1 MAGLNNR
8 VKITNDIELKD
19 RLVAINRVTK
29 VTKGGRTFSFSAIVV
44 VGNEEG
50 IIGWGLGKAG
60 EVTAAIAKGVESAK
74 KNLTKVPVLKGT
86 VPHEQSA
93 KFGGAEVFIKP
104 ASHGTGVVAGGAMRA
119 VLESVGVTDVLA
131 KSKGS
136 SNPHNLVK
144 ATILALSEMRDA
156 RMVAQNRGVRMKVFL
171 LLAVM
176 IGFSS
181 CQSRSKQNIEQ
192 EVEVDSLSTNP
203 TEEIKIITGVVKDA
217 SMNNFMLIT
226 LQGDTLFISTM
237 DQEPNDVAGFELGD
251 TVRVNYIEE
260 EEEPGLNTIPT
271 AQKVIVIGK
280 KNRNQ

>member
-1 MAGLNNR
+1 MN
-8 VKITNDIELKD
+8 
-19 RLVAINRVTK
+19 
-29 VTKGGRTFSFSAIVV
+29 
-44 VGNEEG
+44 
-50 IIGWGLGKAG
+50 
-60 EVTAAIAKGVESAK
+60 
-74 KNLTKVPVLKGT
+74 
-86 VPHEQSA
+86 
-93 KFGGAEVFIKP
+93 
-104 ASHGTGVVAGGAMRA
+104 
-119 VLESVGVTDVLA
+119 
-131 KSKGS
+131 
-136 SNPHNLVK
+136 
-144 ATILALSEMRDA
+144 
-156 RMVAQNRGVRMKVFL
+156 RMKVFL

-203 TEEIKIITGVVKDA
+203 TEEIKIITGVVRDA

>member
-1 MAGLNNR
+1 MNR
-8 VKITNDIELKD
+8 
-19 RLVAINRVTK
+19 
-29 VTKGGRTFSFSAIVV
+29 
-44 VGNEEG
+44 
-50 IIGWGLGKAG
+50 
-60 EVTAAIAKGVESAK
+60 
-74 KNLTKVPVLKGT
+74 
-86 VPHEQSA
+86 
-93 KFGGAEVFIKP
+93 
-104 ASHGTGVVAGGAMRA
+104 MR
-119 VLESVGVTDVLA
+119 
-131 KSKGS
+131 
-136 SNPHNLVK
+136 
-144 ATILALSEMRDA
+144 
-156 RMVAQNRGVRMKVFL
+156 VFL

-226 LQGDTLFISTM
+226 WQGDTLFISTM

>member
-1 MAGLNNR
+1 MN
-8 VKITNDIELKD
+8 
-19 RLVAINRVTK
+19 
-29 VTKGGRTFSFSAIVV
+29 
-44 VGNEEG
+44 
-50 IIGWGLGKAG
+50 
-60 EVTAAIAKGVESAK
+60 
-74 KNLTKVPVLKGT
+74 
-86 VPHEQSA
+86 
-93 KFGGAEVFIKP
+93 
-104 ASHGTGVVAGGAMRA
+104 
-119 VLESVGVTDVLA
+119 
-131 KSKGS
+131 
-136 SNPHNLVK
+136 
-144 ATILALSEMRDA
+144 
-156 RMVAQNRGVRMKVFL
+156 RMKVFL

-203 TEEIKIITGVVKDA
+203 TEDIKIITGVVKDA

>member
-1 MAGLNNR
+1 MN
-8 VKITNDIELKD
+8 
-19 RLVAINRVTK
+19 
-29 VTKGGRTFSFSAIVV
+29 
-44 VGNEEG
+44 
-50 IIGWGLGKAG
+50 
-60 EVTAAIAKGVESAK
+60 
-74 KNLTKVPVLKGT
+74 
-86 VPHEQSA
+86 
-93 KFGGAEVFIKP
+93 
-104 ASHGTGVVAGGAMRA
+104 
-119 VLESVGVTDVLA
+119 
-131 KSKGS
+131 
-136 SNPHNLVK
+136 
-144 ATILALSEMRDA
+144 
-156 RMVAQNRGVRMKVFL
+156 RMKVFL

-181 CQSRSKQNIEQ
+181 CQSRSKQNIER
-192 EVEVDSLSTNP
+192 EVEFDRLSTNP

>member
-1 MAGLNNR
+1 MCMN
-8 VKITNDIELKD
+8 
-19 RLVAINRVTK
+19 
-29 VTKGGRTFSFSAIVV
+29 
-44 VGNEEG
+44 
-50 IIGWGLGKAG
+50 
-60 EVTAAIAKGVESAK
+60 
-74 KNLTKVPVLKGT
+74 
-86 VPHEQSA
+86 
-93 KFGGAEVFIKP
+93 
-104 ASHGTGVVAGGAMRA
+104 
-119 VLESVGVTDVLA
+119 
-131 KSKGS
+131 
-136 SNPHNLVK
+136 
-144 ATILALSEMRDA
+144 
-156 RMVAQNRGVRMKVFL
+156 RMKVFL

-181 CQSRSKQNIEQ
+181 CQSRRKQNIEQ

>member
-1 MAGLNNR
+1 MN
-8 VKITNDIELKD
+8 
-19 RLVAINRVTK
+19 
-29 VTKGGRTFSFSAIVV
+29 
-44 VGNEEG
+44 
-50 IIGWGLGKAG
+50 
-60 EVTAAIAKGVESAK
+60 
-74 KNLTKVPVLKGT
+74 
-86 VPHEQSA
+86 
-93 KFGGAEVFIKP
+93 
-104 ASHGTGVVAGGAMRA
+104 
-119 VLESVGVTDVLA
+119 
-131 KSKGS
+131 
-136 SNPHNLVK
+136 
-144 ATILALSEMRDA
+144 
-156 RMVAQNRGVRMKVFL
+156 RMKVFL

-176 IGFSS
+176 ISFSS

>member
-1 MAGLNNR
+1 MN
-8 VKITNDIELKD
+8 
-19 RLVAINRVTK
+19 
-29 VTKGGRTFSFSAIVV
+29 
-44 VGNEEG
+44 
-50 IIGWGLGKAG
+50 
-60 EVTAAIAKGVESAK
+60 
-74 KNLTKVPVLKGT
+74 
-86 VPHEQSA
+86 
-93 KFGGAEVFIKP
+93 
-104 ASHGTGVVAGGAMRA
+104 
-119 VLESVGVTDVLA
+119 
-131 KSKGS
+131 
-136 SNPHNLVK
+136 
-144 ATILALSEMRDA
+144 
-156 RMVAQNRGVRMKVFL
+156 RMKVFL

-237 DQEPNDVAGFELGD
+237 DKEPNDVAGFELGD

>member
-1 MAGLNNR
+1 MN
-8 VKITNDIELKD
+8 
-19 RLVAINRVTK
+19 
-29 VTKGGRTFSFSAIVV
+29 
-44 VGNEEG
+44 
-50 IIGWGLGKAG
+50 
-60 EVTAAIAKGVESAK
+60 
-74 KNLTKVPVLKGT
+74 
-86 VPHEQSA
+86 
-93 KFGGAEVFIKP
+93 
-104 ASHGTGVVAGGAMRA
+104 
-119 VLESVGVTDVLA
+119 
-131 KSKGS
+131 
-136 SNPHNLVK
+136 
-144 ATILALSEMRDA
+144 
-156 RMVAQNRGVRMKVFL
+156 RMKVFL

-260 EEEPGLNTIPT
+260 EEEPVLNTIPT

-280 KNRNQ
+280 KNRYQ

>member
-1 MAGLNNR
+1 MCMN
-8 VKITNDIELKD
+8 
-19 RLVAINRVTK
+19 
-29 VTKGGRTFSFSAIVV
+29 
-44 VGNEEG
+44 
-50 IIGWGLGKAG
+50 
-60 EVTAAIAKGVESAK
+60 
-74 KNLTKVPVLKGT
+74 
-86 VPHEQSA
+86 
-93 KFGGAEVFIKP
+93 
-104 ASHGTGVVAGGAMRA
+104 
-119 VLESVGVTDVLA
+119 
-131 KSKGS
+131 
-136 SNPHNLVK
+136 
-144 ATILALSEMRDA
+144 
-156 RMVAQNRGVRMKVFL
+156 RMKVFL

-203 TEEIKIITGVVKDA
+203 NEEIKIITGVVKDA

>member
-1 MAGLNNR
+1 MCMN
-8 VKITNDIELKD
+8 
-19 RLVAINRVTK
+19 
-29 VTKGGRTFSFSAIVV
+29 S
-44 VGNEEG
+44 
-50 IIGWGLGKAG
+50 
-60 EVTAAIAKGVESAK
+60 
-74 KNLTKVPVLKGT
+74 
-86 VPHEQSA
+86 
-93 KFGGAEVFIKP
+93 
-104 ASHGTGVVAGGAMRA
+104 
-119 VLESVGVTDVLA
+119 
-131 KSKGS
+131 
-136 SNPHNLVK
+136 
-144 ATILALSEMRDA
+144 
-156 RMVAQNRGVRMKVFL
+156 MKVFL

>member
-1 MAGLNNR
+1 MHYSNFISNR
-8 VKITNDIELKD
+8 
-19 RLVAINRVTK
+19 
-29 VTKGGRTFSFSAIVV
+29 
-44 VGNEEG
+44 
-50 IIGWGLGKAG
+50 
-60 EVTAAIAKGVESAK
+60 
-74 KNLTKVPVLKGT
+74 
-86 VPHEQSA
+86 
-93 KFGGAEVFIKP
+93 
-104 ASHGTGVVAGGAMRA
+104 
-119 VLESVGVTDVLA
+119 
-131 KSKGS
+131 
-136 SNPHNLVK
+136 
-144 ATILALSEMRDA
+144 
-156 RMVAQNRGVRMKVFL
+156 RMCMNRMKVFL

>member
-1 MAGLNNR
+1 MN
-8 VKITNDIELKD
+8 
-19 RLVAINRVTK
+19 
-29 VTKGGRTFSFSAIVV
+29 
-44 VGNEEG
+44 
-50 IIGWGLGKAG
+50 
-60 EVTAAIAKGVESAK
+60 
-74 KNLTKVPVLKGT
+74 
-86 VPHEQSA
+86 
-93 KFGGAEVFIKP
+93 
-104 ASHGTGVVAGGAMRA
+104 
-119 VLESVGVTDVLA
+119 
-131 KSKGS
+131 
-136 SNPHNLVK
+136 
-144 ATILALSEMRDA
+144 
-156 RMVAQNRGVRMKVFL
+156 RMKVFL

-271 AQKVIVIGK
+271 AQKVIMIGK

>member
-1 MAGLNNR
+1 MN
-8 VKITNDIELKD
+8 
-19 RLVAINRVTK
+19 
-29 VTKGGRTFSFSAIVV
+29 
-44 VGNEEG
+44 
-50 IIGWGLGKAG
+50 
-60 EVTAAIAKGVESAK
+60 
-74 KNLTKVPVLKGT
+74 
-86 VPHEQSA
+86 
-93 KFGGAEVFIKP
+93 
-104 ASHGTGVVAGGAMRA
+104 
-119 VLESVGVTDVLA
+119 
-131 KSKGS
+131 
-136 SNPHNLVK
+136 
-144 ATILALSEMRDA
+144 
-156 RMVAQNRGVRMKVFL
+156 RMKVFL

-203 TEEIKIITGVVKDA
+203 TEEIKIITGAVKDA

>member
-1 MAGLNNR
+1 MN
-8 VKITNDIELKD
+8 
-19 RLVAINRVTK
+19 
-29 VTKGGRTFSFSAIVV
+29 
-44 VGNEEG
+44 
-50 IIGWGLGKAG
+50 
-60 EVTAAIAKGVESAK
+60 
-74 KNLTKVPVLKGT
+74 
-86 VPHEQSA
+86 
-93 KFGGAEVFIKP
+93 
-104 ASHGTGVVAGGAMRA
+104 
-119 VLESVGVTDVLA
+119 
-131 KSKGS
+131 
-136 SNPHNLVK
+136 
-144 ATILALSEMRDA
+144 
-156 RMVAQNRGVRMKVFL
+156 RMKVFL

-203 TEEIKIITGVVKDA
+203 TEEIKIITGVVKEA

>member
-1 MAGLNNR
+1 MN
-8 VKITNDIELKD
+8 
-19 RLVAINRVTK
+19 
-29 VTKGGRTFSFSAIVV
+29 
-44 VGNEEG
+44 
-50 IIGWGLGKAG
+50 
-60 EVTAAIAKGVESAK
+60 
-74 KNLTKVPVLKGT
+74 
-86 VPHEQSA
+86 
-93 KFGGAEVFIKP
+93 
-104 ASHGTGVVAGGAMRA
+104 
-119 VLESVGVTDVLA
+119 
-131 KSKGS
+131 
-136 SNPHNLVK
+136 
-144 ATILALSEMRDA
+144 
-156 RMVAQNRGVRMKVFL
+156 RMKVFL

-181 CQSRSKQNIEQ
+181 CQSRSKQNIEH

>member
-1 MAGLNNR
+1 MN
-8 VKITNDIELKD
+8 
-19 RLVAINRVTK
+19 
-29 VTKGGRTFSFSAIVV
+29 
-44 VGNEEG
+44 
-50 IIGWGLGKAG
+50 
-60 EVTAAIAKGVESAK
+60 
-74 KNLTKVPVLKGT
+74 
-86 VPHEQSA
+86 
-93 KFGGAEVFIKP
+93 
-104 ASHGTGVVAGGAMRA
+104 
-119 VLESVGVTDVLA
+119 
-131 KSKGS
+131 
-136 SNPHNLVK
+136 
-144 ATILALSEMRDA
+144 
-156 RMVAQNRGVRMKVFL
+156 RMKVFL

-271 AQKVIVIGK
+271 AQKVSVIGK
-280 KNRNQ
+280 KNRNQYIINLSLT

>member
-1 MAGLNNR
+1 MN
-8 VKITNDIELKD
+8 
-19 RLVAINRVTK
+19 
-29 VTKGGRTFSFSAIVV
+29 
-44 VGNEEG
+44 
-50 IIGWGLGKAG
+50 
-60 EVTAAIAKGVESAK
+60 
-74 KNLTKVPVLKGT
+74 
-86 VPHEQSA
+86 
-93 KFGGAEVFIKP
+93 
-104 ASHGTGVVAGGAMRA
+104 
-119 VLESVGVTDVLA
+119 
-131 KSKGS
+131 
-136 SNPHNLVK
+136 
-144 ATILALSEMRDA
+144 
-156 RMVAQNRGVRMKVFL
+156 RMKVFL

-192 EVEVDSLSTNP
+192 EVEVDSLSTNT

>member
-1 MAGLNNR
+1 MCMN
-8 VKITNDIELKD
+8 
-19 RLVAINRVTK
+19 
-29 VTKGGRTFSFSAIVV
+29 
-44 VGNEEG
+44 
-50 IIGWGLGKAG
+50 
-60 EVTAAIAKGVESAK
+60 
-74 KNLTKVPVLKGT
+74 
-86 VPHEQSA
+86 
-93 KFGGAEVFIKP
+93 
-104 ASHGTGVVAGGAMRA
+104 
-119 VLESVGVTDVLA
+119 
-131 KSKGS
+131 
-136 SNPHNLVK
+136 
-144 ATILALSEMRDA
+144 
-156 RMVAQNRGVRMKVFL
+156 RMKVFL

-192 EVEVDSLSTNP
+192 EVEVDSFMTNP

>member
-1 MAGLNNR
+1 MN
-8 VKITNDIELKD
+8 
-19 RLVAINRVTK
+19 
-29 VTKGGRTFSFSAIVV
+29 
-44 VGNEEG
+44 
-50 IIGWGLGKAG
+50 
-60 EVTAAIAKGVESAK
+60 
-74 KNLTKVPVLKGT
+74 
-86 VPHEQSA
+86 
-93 KFGGAEVFIKP
+93 
-104 ASHGTGVVAGGAMRA
+104 
-119 VLESVGVTDVLA
+119 
-131 KSKGS
+131 
-136 SNPHNLVK
+136 
-144 ATILALSEMRDA
+144 
-156 RMVAQNRGVRMKVFL
+156 RMKVFL

-226 LQGDTLFISTM
+226 SRGDTLFISTM

>member
-1 MAGLNNR
+1 MN
-8 VKITNDIELKD
+8 
-19 RLVAINRVTK
+19 
-29 VTKGGRTFSFSAIVV
+29 
-44 VGNEEG
+44 
-50 IIGWGLGKAG
+50 
-60 EVTAAIAKGVESAK
+60 
-74 KNLTKVPVLKGT
+74 
-86 VPHEQSA
+86 
-93 KFGGAEVFIKP
+93 
-104 ASHGTGVVAGGAMRA
+104 
-119 VLESVGVTDVLA
+119 
-131 KSKGS
+131 
-136 SNPHNLVK
+136 
-144 ATILALSEMRDA
+144 
-156 RMVAQNRGVRMKVFL
+156 RMKVFL

-237 DQEPNDVAGFELGD
+237 DQEPNAVAGFELGD
-251 TVRVNYIEE
+251 TVRANYIEE

>member
-1 MAGLNNR
+1 MN
-8 VKITNDIELKD
+8 
-19 RLVAINRVTK
+19 
-29 VTKGGRTFSFSAIVV
+29 
-44 VGNEEG
+44 
-50 IIGWGLGKAG
+50 
-60 EVTAAIAKGVESAK
+60 
-74 KNLTKVPVLKGT
+74 
-86 VPHEQSA
+86 
-93 KFGGAEVFIKP
+93 
-104 ASHGTGVVAGGAMRA
+104 
-119 VLESVGVTDVLA
+119 
-131 KSKGS
+131 
-136 SNPHNLVK
+136 
-144 ATILALSEMRDA
+144 
-156 RMVAQNRGVRMKVFL
+156 RMKVFL

-217 SMNNFMLIT
+217 SMNNFMQIT
-226 LQGDTLFISTM
+226 LQGDTLVISTM

>member
-1 MAGLNNR
+1 MN
-8 VKITNDIELKD
+8 
-19 RLVAINRVTK
+19 
-29 VTKGGRTFSFSAIVV
+29 
-44 VGNEEG
+44 
-50 IIGWGLGKAG
+50 
-60 EVTAAIAKGVESAK
+60 
-74 KNLTKVPVLKGT
+74 
-86 VPHEQSA
+86 
-93 KFGGAEVFIKP
+93 
-104 ASHGTGVVAGGAMRA
+104 
-119 VLESVGVTDVLA
+119 
-131 KSKGS
+131 
-136 SNPHNLVK
+136 
-144 ATILALSEMRDA
+144 
-156 RMVAQNRGVRMKVFL
+156 RMKVFL

-181 CQSRSKQNIEQ
+181 CQSKSKQNIEQ

>member
-1 MAGLNNR
+1 MN
-8 VKITNDIELKD
+8 
-19 RLVAINRVTK
+19 
-29 VTKGGRTFSFSAIVV
+29 
-44 VGNEEG
+44 
-50 IIGWGLGKAG
+50 
-60 EVTAAIAKGVESAK
+60 
-74 KNLTKVPVLKGT
+74 
-86 VPHEQSA
+86 
-93 KFGGAEVFIKP
+93 
-104 ASHGTGVVAGGAMRA
+104 
-119 VLESVGVTDVLA
+119 
-131 KSKGS
+131 
-136 SNPHNLVK
+136 
-144 ATILALSEMRDA
+144 
-156 RMVAQNRGVRMKVFL
+156 RMKVFL

-192 EVEVDSLSTNP
+192 EVEVDGLSTNP

-251 TVRVNYIEE
+251 TVRANYIEE
-260 EEEPGLNTIPT
+260 EEEHGLNTIPT

>member
-1 MAGLNNR
+1 MN
-8 VKITNDIELKD
+8 
-19 RLVAINRVTK
+19 
-29 VTKGGRTFSFSAIVV
+29 
-44 VGNEEG
+44 
-50 IIGWGLGKAG
+50 
-60 EVTAAIAKGVESAK
+60 
-74 KNLTKVPVLKGT
+74 
-86 VPHEQSA
+86 
-93 KFGGAEVFIKP
+93 
-104 ASHGTGVVAGGAMRA
+104 
-119 VLESVGVTDVLA
+119 
-131 KSKGS
+131 
-136 SNPHNLVK
+136 
-144 ATILALSEMRDA
+144 
-156 RMVAQNRGVRMKVFL
+156 RMKVFL

-271 AQKVIVIGK
+271 AQKGIVIGK

>member
-1 MAGLNNR
+1 MN
-8 VKITNDIELKD
+8 
-19 RLVAINRVTK
+19 
-29 VTKGGRTFSFSAIVV
+29 
-44 VGNEEG
+44 
-50 IIGWGLGKAG
+50 
-60 EVTAAIAKGVESAK
+60 
-74 KNLTKVPVLKGT
+74 
-86 VPHEQSA
+86 
-93 KFGGAEVFIKP
+93 
-104 ASHGTGVVAGGAMRA
+104 
-119 VLESVGVTDVLA
+119 
-131 KSKGS
+131 
-136 SNPHNLVK
+136 
-144 ATILALSEMRDA
+144 
-156 RMVAQNRGVRMKVFL
+156 RMKVFL

>member
-1 MAGLNNR
+1 MN
-8 VKITNDIELKD
+8 
-19 RLVAINRVTK
+19 
-29 VTKGGRTFSFSAIVV
+29 
-44 VGNEEG
+44 
-50 IIGWGLGKAG
+50 
-60 EVTAAIAKGVESAK
+60 
-74 KNLTKVPVLKGT
+74 
-86 VPHEQSA
+86 
-93 KFGGAEVFIKP
+93 
-104 ASHGTGVVAGGAMRA
+104 
-119 VLESVGVTDVLA
+119 
-131 KSKGS
+131 
-136 SNPHNLVK
+136 
-144 ATILALSEMRDA
+144 
-156 RMVAQNRGVRMKVFL
+156 RMKVFL

-260 EEEPGLNTIPT
+260 EEEPRLNTIPT

>member
-1 MAGLNNR
+1 MCMN
-8 VKITNDIELKD
+8 
-19 RLVAINRVTK
+19 
-29 VTKGGRTFSFSAIVV
+29 
-44 VGNEEG
+44 
-50 IIGWGLGKAG
+50 
-60 EVTAAIAKGVESAK
+60 
-74 KNLTKVPVLKGT
+74 
-86 VPHEQSA
+86 
-93 KFGGAEVFIKP
+93 
-104 ASHGTGVVAGGAMRA
+104 
-119 VLESVGVTDVLA
+119 
-131 KSKGS
+131 
-136 SNPHNLVK
+136 
-144 ATILALSEMRDA
+144 
-156 RMVAQNRGVRMKVFL
+156 RMKVFL

-280 KNRNQ
+280 QNRNQ

>member
-1 MAGLNNR
+1 MN
-8 VKITNDIELKD
+8 
-19 RLVAINRVTK
+19 
-29 VTKGGRTFSFSAIVV
+29 
-44 VGNEEG
+44 
-50 IIGWGLGKAG
+50 
-60 EVTAAIAKGVESAK
+60 
-74 KNLTKVPVLKGT
+74 
-86 VPHEQSA
+86 
-93 KFGGAEVFIKP
+93 
-104 ASHGTGVVAGGAMRA
+104 
-119 VLESVGVTDVLA
+119 
-131 KSKGS
+131 
-136 SNPHNLVK
+136 
-144 ATILALSEMRDA
+144 
-156 RMVAQNRGVRMKVFL
+156 RMKVFL

-226 LQGDTLFISTM
+226 LQGDTLFFSTM